1 MSSLISVGTQG
12 RWGCSAGL
20 AAPSLFTVGP
30 WTRLSSL
37 QPPQT
42 SQSPSGVQ
50 RPGLFGAEAAATF
63 SMSPAHKGHAYFQP
77 VPARTIAPLRSLGR
91 RTGAGTCGSRP
102 AGELHPR
109 PQPSGRAPLLC
120 WPRLLPEPTEEPH
133 ISGPSAFGGCSVS
146 LEETVPTSCP
156 SPVVPGSLFGAL
168 GSVYRCPHQSLQG
181 SSPRLLLGLPS
192 VPESGAPGPSSREGL
207 SSPNCPVEETP
218 RVSTA
223 PSSP

>member
-50 RPGLFGAEAAATF
+50 RPGLFGAEAAATLF
-63 SMSPAHKGHAYFQP
+63 YVSCAQ
-77 VPARTIAPLRSLGR
+77 RAPLFSACPSSHYRTLAQPWTAHWGR
-91 RTGAGTCGSRP
+91 Y
-102 AGELHPR
+102 PR

-120 WPRLLPEPTEEPH
+120 WPRLLPEPAEEPH

-146 LEETVPTSCP
+146 LEEIVPTSCP
-156 SPVVPGSLFGAL
+156 
-168 GSVYRCPHQSLQG
+168 
-181 SSPRLLLGLPS
+181 
-192 VPESGAPGPSSREGL
+192 
-207 SSPNCPVEETP
+207 TP
-218 RVSTA
+218 RGAWLAVWGSRVCLQVSPPVPAGIFTP
-223 PSSP
+223 PSAGPA